1 MLMKIR
7 EAKMSDLD
15 NLSVLFN
22 SYRMFYGKESDLK
35 VANQFL
41 RSRIQEKNS
50 KIFVCDV
57 NNNLTGFAQLY
68 PLFSST
74 RASKYWLLNDLFV
87 DTQERGKGYSKQL
100 INEAKKL
107 VLNTNACGMM
117 LETEKNNKIG
127 NSLYPSVGFKINRLS
142 NFYEWTPN

>member
-1 MLMKIR
+1 MLIKIR

>member
-1 MLMKIR
+1 MKIR

>member
-1 MLMKIR
+1 MKIR

-87 DTQERGKGYSKQL
+87 DAQERGKGYSKQL

>member
-117 LETEKNNKIG
+117 LETKKNNKIG

>member
-57 NNNLTGFAQLY
+57 NNNLTWFAQLY

-117 LETEKNNKIG
+117 LETENNNKIG

>member
-57 NNNLTGFAQLY
+57 NNNLT
-68 PLFSST
+68 
-74 RASKYWLLNDLFV
+74 
-87 DTQERGKGYSKQL
+87 
-100 INEAKKL
+100 
-107 VLNTNACGMM
+107 
-117 LETEKNNKIG
+117 
-127 NSLYPSVGFKINRLS
+127 
-142 NFYEWTPN
+142 

>member
-41 RSRIQEKNS
+41 RSRIQEKTS

>member
-87 DTQERGKGYSKQL
+87 DAQERGKGYSKQL

>member
-1 MLMKIR
+1 MLIKIR

-57 NNNLTGFAQLY
+57 NNSLTGFAQLY

>member
-87 DTQERGKGYSKQL
+87 DTQERGKG
-100 INEAKKL
+100 
-107 VLNTNACGMM
+107 
-117 LETEKNNKIG
+117 
-127 NSLYPSVGFKINRLS
+127 
-142 NFYEWTPN
+142 